1 MTINRSDDLE
11 KLLSALS
18 NAQRVVEGLD
28 IDLRDL
34 RRSLEDA
41 TRLPADDFCP
51 HVLVSEA
58 DQLEIAADKAF
69 SRTQH
74 LIGLLVAVSRT

>member
-1 MTINRSDDLE
+1 MTINRSDDLK

-34 RRSLEDA
+34 RCSLEDA
-41 TRLPADDFCP
+41 ARLPADDFCT
-51 HVLVSEA
+51 HVLVSDA
-58 DQLEIAADKAF
+58 DQLQIAADKAF

>member
-34 RRSLEDA
+34 RRSLVDA

-51 HVLVSEA
+51 HVLVSDA

>member
-1 MTINRSDDLE
+1 MTINRSDDLK
-11 KLLSALS
+11 KLLHALS
-18 NAQRVVEGLD
+18 AAQRVVEGLD

-41 TRLPADDFCP
+41 TLLPANDFCP
-51 HVLVSEA
+51 HVLVSDA

-74 LIGLLVAVSRT
+74 LIGLLVSIGRT

>member
-1 MTINRSDDLE
+1 MAINRSDDLE

>member
-51 HVLVSEA
+51 HVLVSDA

>member
-28 IDLRDL
+28 IDLRNL